1 MAFARGAFVGAFHG
15 FGKQA
20 EKRLEILD
28 VADSLTDL
36 GALQSNRLEA
46 LRGGHAGQ
54 HSIRINAPWGI
65 GFECG
70 GDGPE
75 NVEITDYH

>member
-28 VADSLTDL
+28 AADSLTDL
-36 GALQSNRLEA
+36 GALASNMLEA
-46 LRGGHAGQ
+46 LRGDRAGQ
-54 HSIRINAPWGI
+54 HSIRINTQWQI
-65 GFECG
+65 GFE
-70 GDGPE
+70 
-75 NVEITDYH
+75 